1 MAAFRPQ
8 IQRRNPAVNQP
19 YQILIPHHL
28 VPFNDG
34 DNFFYFLLHAT
45 HTSIYNLRT
54 SYLCRCTP
62 S

>member
-8 IQRRNPAVNQP
+8 KQRRNPAVNQP

-28 VPFNDG
+28 VPFYDG
-34 DNFFYFLLHAT
+34 DNLFYFLFHT
-45 HTSIYNLRT
+45 TRTSIYNPHT
-54 SYLCRCTP
+54 SYLCRYTP